1 MLVLLSMVLPRWDK
15 ICYYPINAARRDFFR
30 CRAAAKVEKLMPSAT
45 PIIKGTKEQMQH
57 KIKIVS
63 LTLFSAIGLL
73 LGGNV
78 FADGG
83 GVPQAVNFDAVSA
96 QIELVAQK
104 INQLSSELK
113 SKQISVIAPAPVLA
127 SELTQEK
134 LNYIESEVGR
144 IAKKTERLKIE
155 VAIFVTLREIERKTA
170 QIAAQIASG
179 APISQP
185 IAAAAQPADVSATA
199 ASGTQTREEIEA
211 QIAKIR
217 QQISELTQ
225 EMDVRT
231 SASVS
236 QSAPISGVSNG
247 AVEDEDGDDS
257 GDMSAITIAPAEEKA
272 RETQPKSKSFWES
285 AGDFLKK
292 LFTF

>member
-1 MLVLLSMVLPRWDK
+1 
-15 ICYYPINAARRDFFR
+15 
-30 CRAAAKVEKLMPSAT
+30 
-45 PIIKGTKEQMQH
+45 MQH

-113 SKQISVIAPAPVLA
+113 SKQIPVIAPAPVSAL
-127 SELTQEK
+127 ELTQEK

-144 IAKKTERLKIE
+144 IANETERLKIE

-170 QIAAQIASG
+170 QIAAQIVSG
-179 APISQP
+179 VPVSQP
-185 IAAAAQPADVSATA
+185 IAAAAAQPADVSATA
-199 ASGTQTREEIEA
+199 ASGAQTREEVEA

-225 EMDVRT
+225 EMAART

-236 QSAPISGVSNG
+236 QSAPVSGVSNG
-247 AVEDEDGDDS
+247 AVEDEDNDDS
-257 GDMSAITIAPAEEKA
+257 GDMSAITIAPAEEEA
-272 RETQPKSKSFWES
+272 RETQTKSKSFWES
-285 AGDFLKK
+285 VGDFLKK